1 MKSKLI
7 TLITC
12 ILLTSCAKI
21 PVQSIDLI
29 SNIQTEGTRMHK
41 LNILLTDKIFNE
53 KRKKIDDFIRLEYTP
68 NFMDEF
74 TKKIP
79 QNTDLKAELPSIMAS
94 IIPKINQRRDAMQ
107 NALEVNRIKI
117 IDKLNTDFQEYQLA
131 CDGLKK
137 LLESAVKVDEERK
150 KLLSQVSHLTK
161 NKIDFDQLD
170 STIDKFIQ
178 DSGDWGQ
185 NINNLNN
192 NVNDLLTK

>member
-1 MKSKLI
+1 
-7 TLITC
+7 
-12 ILLTSCAKI
+12 
-21 PVQSIDLI
+21 
-29 SNIQTEGTRMHK
+29 
-41 LNILLTDKIFNE
+41 
-53 KRKKIDDFIRLEYTP
+53 
-68 NFMDEF
+68 
-74 TKKIP
+74 
-79 QNTDLKAELPSIMAS
+79 
-94 IIPKINQRRDAMQ
+94 
-107 NALEVNRIKI
+107 VNRIKI
-117 IDKLNTDFQEYQLA
+117 IDKLNTYFQEYQLA

-150 KLLSQVSHLTK
+150 KLLSQVSQLTK